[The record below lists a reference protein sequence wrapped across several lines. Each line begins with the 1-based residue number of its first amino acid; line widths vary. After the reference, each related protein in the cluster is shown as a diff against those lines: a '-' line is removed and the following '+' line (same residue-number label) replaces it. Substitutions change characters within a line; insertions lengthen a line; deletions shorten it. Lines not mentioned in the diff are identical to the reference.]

1 MKKKLAFAVALAV
14 FLLADF
20 WLNIAAIGGS
30 GKTYQI
36 ELAPPISAHH
46 KSSNQYEFSDAIFGE
61 PIGGQE
67 EVQEVASGPSEALLG
82 KYKVEL
88 KAILIEN
95 NKPMALIGIKN
106 LEQPLETVGSLS
118 KIIQGQEL
126 VGFKVAEVTLNQV
139 TFTQGE
145 QQAVIKIFDGKNDV

>member
-1 MKKKLAFAVALAV
+1 MKKKLALALALV
-14 FLLADF
+14 VCLLADF
-20 WLNIAAIGGS
+20 WLNILAIAGN
-30 GKTYQI
+30 GKTYQV
-36 ELAPPISAHH
+36 ELDPPVSTYQE
-46 KSSNQYEFSDAIFGE
+46 SSSEYDFSDAIFGE
-61 PIGGQE
+61 PTGQE
-67 EVQEVASGPSEALLG
+67 QQVVEVVSGPSEALLG

-95 NKPMALIGIKN
+95 NKPMALIGVKN